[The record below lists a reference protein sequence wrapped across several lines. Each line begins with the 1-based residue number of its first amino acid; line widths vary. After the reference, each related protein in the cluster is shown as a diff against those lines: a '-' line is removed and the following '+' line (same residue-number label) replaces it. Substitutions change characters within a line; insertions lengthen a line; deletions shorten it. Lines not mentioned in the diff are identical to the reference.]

1 MTRNRLIAF
10 YEQRIKSTNKIID
23 SLNELKKTNLTT
35 PNIDREIDIQT
46 GECEFFIDTLFFL
59 MSINSVEISDEQR
72 KIFREE
78 LQKAHTEALK
88 PKIDTEKVIKGE
100 PIAVEHGGLL

>member
-1 MTRNRLIAF
+1 MSRNRLIAF

-23 SLNELKKTNLTT
+23 SLNDLKETNLTT

-59 MSINSVEISDEQR
+59 KASNSMEISDDQR

-78 LQKAHTEALK
+78 LQKSFEEALK
-88 PKIDTEKVIKGE
+88 PKIDPEKVIPGD
-100 PIAVEHGGLL
+100 PIAVKP